1 MQVDMYISQM
11 SKTFLRGLDL
21 IELVDLEGPL
31 TISEIARRTG
41 IELSIV
47 SRTVAACEPYGW
59 LVRVNGRIMTG
70 PRCALLG
77 LTSPATLAIRAA
89 EPLVRAIA
97 AAAGVTSVASALVG
111 RETMV
116 LASEMV
122 SGAGPAVTVGVPS
135 RIPLYVLADGHAI
148 GAQLS
153 PAQLDKLLPAEP
165 YPGRDAMSPGFAS
178 AVADFMAQF
187 PGPFHP
193 EPEIVRTRA
202 EFDECLRRVRAEG
215 FSRDHG
221 RLHASISCV
230 ARPWPAAGL
239 PSAIACVASRDEI
252 AARRGLIEACLAAA
266 TEPGA
271 TSQDVIRAAAQQA
284 P

>member
-1 MQVDMYISQM
+1 M

-47 SRTVAACEPYGW
+47 SRTVSACEPYGW
-59 LVRVNGRIMTG
+59 LVRDGGRISSG

-77 LTSPATLAIRAA
+77 LTSPATGAIRAA
-89 EPLVRAIA
+89 EPLVRAVS

-122 SGAGPAVTVGVPS
+122 SGAAPAVTIGVPS
-135 RIPLYVLADGHAI
+135 RIPIYVLAEGLAI
-148 GAQLS
+148 SAQLS

-165 YPGRDAMSPGFAS
+165 YPGREAMSPAFAS
-178 AVADFMAQF
+178 AIAGFVAAY
-187 PGPFHP
+187 PGAAHP
-193 EPEIVRTRA
+193 EPGDIVRTRA
-202 EFDECLRRVRAEG
+202 ELDECIRRIRAEG
-215 FSRDHG
+215 FARDHG
-221 RLHASISCV
+221 RLHASITCI

-239 PSAIACVASRDEI
+239 PSAIACVGTRDELG
-252 AARRGLIEACLAAA
+252 ARQALIESCLAAA

-271 TSQDVIRAAAQQA
+271 TSQDVIRAAAREV